1 MISVPVITIDGPA
14 SSGKG
19 TVASRIASQLGYH
32 YLDSG
37 ALYRLVA
44 FLALRKGMSSE
55 AAGDLGELAR
65 TLTARFELGRIFLEQ
80 EDVTLAIRD
89 ESVGKMASMISA
101 IPQVRAGLL
110 EKQRNFRKLP
120 GLVCDGRDMG
130 TVVFSDALLKVYLT
144 ARQEIRAQRRY
155 KQLMEKEKDG
165 NIENILADIRERDAR
180 DTMRAVAPL
189 RQSQDAFFLDT
200 SQLTIDEAVQ
210 EVLRR
215 YEVVKPW

>member
-1 MISVPVITIDGPA
+1 MSVPVITIDGPA

-19 TVASRIASQLGYH
+19 TVASRVASLLGYH

-65 TLTARFELGRIFLEQ
+65 TLTVRFELDRIFLEQ

-155 KQLMEKEKDG
+155 KQLMEKEKG
-165 NIENILADIRERDAR
+165 GSIENILADIRERDAR